1 MPAIA
6 LTGAQCNIRTDGSFN
21 RARIQSID
29 TARIEEELAKG
40 KVVIVAGFQGVTEND
55 EVTTLGRGGG
65 DITGAAVAAAL
76 NASVC
81 EICTD
86 VDGVLSA
93 DPNVVPDARFWPE
106 LSYEAA
112 IEMASS
118 GAKVLHPRAAE
129 ICMSYNIPIHIRSSF
144 HLKEGTW
151 IREGAN
157 SMEEAEIVGVT
168 SDKKIAKVTLL
179 NVPDQPGIAAQIFK
193 DVADKDINIR
203 LIIQSAAADH
213 RAGITFI
220 IEDEFADGTAS
231 LSTSGRRKGS
241 PRKDGREGIRDHRH
255 YRLAPG
261 RHARACRAGCSRRS
275 HREKI
280 NVDCISSS
288 EMTMSCVIALD
299 QIDRGVKAVHDEFFA
314 NAPARSDSA
323 AVQSAAQAVCRRV
336 HDSPGCADA
345 RRLSLLGARSD
356 ARCGGRAHAGAVHEG
371 SGEQLQVGARY
382 CRPHLWRGMELVPA
396 MGRHFTVR
404 VSGGGS
410 VPRRG
415 DASDRLESTGTE
427 GPPARRFPCVAR
439 TSWIASSNTGCST
452 ARKWSRSFSHML
464 QHVVNHATFHR
475 GQVTTMLSQLGVP
488 APKPQDLIRFFRE
501 RATRVH

>member
-1 MPAIA
+1 MSLSQIIVQKYGGSSVATAEKILAIAERVKTYHETVPHLVVAVSAMGKTTDQLVALARQVSRNPHGRDYDLLLASGEQVAVATLALALQDKGVPAIA
-6 LTGAQCNIRTDGSFN
+6 LTGSQCNIRTDGSFN

-29 TARIEEELAKG
+29 TERIEEELRKG

-55 EVTTLGRGGG
+55 EITTLGRGGG

-106 LSYEAA
+106 LTYEEA

-129 ICMSYNIPIHIRSSF
+129 ICKSFKIPIHIRSSF

-151 IREGAN
+151 IREGAK
-157 SMEEAEIVGVT
+157 SMEEAEVVGVT

-179 NVPDQPGIAAQIFK
+179 NVPDEPGIAAQIFK
-193 DVADKDINIR
+193 DVSDKDINIR

-220 IEDEFADGTAS
+220 IEDGFADLA
-231 LSTSGRRKGS
+231 RKLVDDWMAKGLT
-241 PRKDGREGIRDHRH
+241 KQGMVETDWATIAIIGH
-255 YRLAPG
+255 RLAATPG
-261 RHARACRAGCSRRS
+261 LSARMFAALANAR
-275 HREKI
+275 I

-288 EMTMSCVIALD
+288 EMTMSCIIKRD

-314 NAPARSDSA
+314 
-323 AVQSAAQAVCRRV
+323 
-336 HDSPGCADA
+336 
-345 RRLSLLGARSD
+345 
-356 ARCGGRAHAGAVHEG
+356 
-371 SGEQLQVGARY
+371 
-382 CRPHLWRGMELVPA
+382 
-396 MGRHFTVR
+396 
-404 VSGGGS
+404 
-410 VPRRG
+410 
-415 DASDRLESTGTE
+415 TE
-427 GPPARRFPCVAR
+427 
-439 TSWIASSNTGCST
+439 
-452 ARKWSRSFSHML
+452 
-464 QHVVNHATFHR
+464 
-475 GQVTTMLSQLGVP
+475 
-488 APKPQDLIRFFRE
+488 
-501 RATRVH
+501 ATRKMPAATRA

>member
-1 MPAIA
+1 MSLGPIVVQKYGGSSVATAEKILAIAERVKTYLDTHPHIVVAVSAMGKTTDQLVALARQVSRNPHGRDYDLLLASGEQVAVATLALALQDKGVPAIA

-29 TARIEEELAKG
+29 TARIVEELGKG
-40 KVVIVAGFQGVTEND
+40 KVVIVAGFQGVTAND

-76 NASVC
+76 DASVC

-151 IREGAN
+151 IREGA
-157 SMEEAEIVGVT
+157 SEMEEAEIVGVT

-179 NVPDQPGIAAQIFK
+179 NVPDHPGVAAEIFK
-193 DVADKDINIR
+193 DVSDRDINIR

-220 IEDEFADGTAS
+220 IEDEFAEGARKLVAEWKRKGLAKEGSVDKGFATIAIIGS
-231 LSTSGRRKGS
+231 RLAATPGLSGRMFAA
-241 PRKDGREGIRDHRH
+241 
-255 YRLAPG
+255 LAK
-261 RHARACRAGCSRRS
+261 
-275 HREKI
+275 EKI

-288 EMTMSCVIALD
+288 EMTMSCVIALAD
-299 QIDRGVKAVHDEFFA
+299 IDRGVKAVHDEFFA
-314 NAPARSDSA
+314 NAPAK
-323 AVQSAAQAVCRRV
+323 VK
-336 HDSPGCADA
+336 
-345 RRLSLLGARSD
+345 
-356 ARCGGRAHAGAVHEG
+356 
-371 SGEQLQVGARY
+371 
-382 CRPHLWRGMELVPA
+382 
-396 MGRHFTVR
+396 
-404 VSGGGS
+404 
-410 VPRRG
+410 
-415 DASDRLESTGTE
+415 AS
-427 GPPARRFPCVAR
+427 
-439 TSWIASSNTGCST
+439 
-452 ARKWSRSFSHML
+452 
-464 QHVVNHATFHR
+464 
-475 GQVTTMLSQLGVP
+475 
-488 APKPQDLIRFFRE
+488 
-501 RATRVH
+501 

>member
-1 MPAIA
+1 MSLGPIVVQKYGGSSVATAEKILAIAERVKTYQQTHPHLVVAVSAMGKTTDQLVALAGQVSRNPHGRDYDLLLASGEQVAVATLALALQDKGVPAIA

-40 KVVIVAGFQGVTEND
+40 KVVIVAGFQGVTAND

-106 LSYEAA
+106 LTYEEA

-129 ICMSYNIPIHIRSSF
+129 ICKSFKIPIHIRSSF

-151 IREGAN
+151 IREGAR
-157 SMEEAEIVGVT
+157 SMEEAEVVGVT
-168 SDKKIAKVTLL
+168 SDTKIAKVTLL
-179 NVPDQPGIAAQIFK
+179 NVPDEPGIAAQIFK
-193 DVADKDINIR
+193 DVADKDVNIR

-220 IEDEFADGTAS
+220 IEDGFADVA
-231 LSTSGRRKGS
+231 RKLVADWKQKGLA
-241 PRKDGREGIRDHRH
+241 KEGMVETDWATIAIIGH
-255 YRLAPG
+255 RLAATPG
-261 RHARACRAGCSRRS
+261 LSARMFAALANQR
-275 HREKI
+275 I

-288 EMTMSCVIALD
+288 EMTMSCIIKRD
-299 QIDRGVKAVHDEFFA
+299 QIDRAVKVVHDEFFA
-314 NAPARSDSA
+314 SA
-323 AVQSAAQAVCRRV
+323 AAAKV
-336 HDSPGCADA
+336 
-345 RRLSLLGARSD
+345 
-356 ARCGGRAHAGAVHEG
+356 
-371 SGEQLQVGARY
+371 
-382 CRPHLWRGMELVPA
+382 
-396 MGRHFTVR
+396 
-404 VSGGGS
+404 
-410 VPRRG
+410 
-415 DASDRLESTGTE
+415 ASR
-427 GPPARRFPCVAR
+427 
-439 TSWIASSNTGCST
+439 
-452 ARKWSRSFSHML
+452 
-464 QHVVNHATFHR
+464 
-475 GQVTTMLSQLGVP
+475 
-488 APKPQDLIRFFRE
+488 
-501 RATRVH
+501 